1 MYLNLLKH
9 LSPKCRRNCDPLTPA
24 GTHRPETGS
33 TLNLTHSQHF
43 WLLKLDLMVWIS
55 LVPQWSRMEM
65 NIFGYLNGNCSMVPL
80 FKEDSQVSIISI
92 PQFLPYR
99 ISFTLPPLEGTR
111 WTLVQF
117 ERFCDLWT
125 SRRNPLEV
133 PVQLCCRAT
142 FPHIN
147 YCPNT
152 FPTQNRDVQ
161 ELFIQYIKEPAS
173 VEVTF
178 STILSNHKMPALTRK
193 WTLTHVSKN
202 TSEQHQIMTEGQLPH
217 WPRLLEPRQESQGW
231 GTTCWRNLQQR
242 QETWFKNKDIII
254 DSLVY

>member
-1 MYLNLLKH
+1 
-9 LSPKCRRNCDPLTPA
+9 
-24 GTHRPETGS
+24 
-33 TLNLTHSQHF
+33 
-43 WLLKLDLMVWIS
+43 MVWIS
-55 LVPQWSRMEM
+55 LVPQWSRTEV

-99 ISFTLPPLEGTR
+99 ISFTLPPLQGTR

-117 ERFCDLWT
+117 LRFCDLWT
-125 SRRNPLEV
+125 SQRNPLEV

-147 YCPNT
+147 NCPNT

-161 ELFIQYIKEPAS
+161 ELFIQYIKVPAS
-173 VEVTF
+173 VKVTF
-178 STILSNHKMPALTRK
+178 STISQNANI
-193 WTLTHVSKN
+193 N
-202 TSEQHQIMTEGQLPH
+202 TQVNNNICAQKRSEQHQIMTEGQLQH
-217 WPRLLEPRQESQGW
+217 WPRLPEPRQGSQGW

-242 QETWFKNKDIII
+242 QETWIKKQKIHPLPCSGED
-254 DSLVY
+254 

>member
-1 MYLNLLKH
+1 
-9 LSPKCRRNCDPLTPA
+9 
-24 GTHRPETGS
+24 
-33 TLNLTHSQHF
+33 
-43 WLLKLDLMVWIS
+43 MVWIS
-55 LVPQWSRMEM
+55 LVPQWSRTEV

-125 SRRNPLEV
+125 SQRNPLEV
-133 PVQLCCRAT
+133 PVQLGCRAT

-147 YCPNT
+147 NCPNT
-152 FPTQNRDVQ
+152 FPTQNWDVQ
-161 ELFIQYIKEPAS
+161 ERFIQHIKEPAS

-193 WTLTHVSKN
+193 WTTTHVLKKGVNNIKSWRKVNSN
-202 TSEQHQIMTEGQLPH
+202 TGQGFPSPGRGVKVGEQLVEEI
-217 WPRLLEPRQESQGW
+217 
-231 GTTCWRNLQQR
+231 
-242 QETWFKNKDIII
+242 FNKGRKPG
-254 DSLVY
+254 